1 MDINQLYI
9 YEIYISCKNIN
20 NNDNYF
26 QYIYSISMIS
36 HINQEYSVQHR
47 WEKILN
53 KIYITITL
61 QTEQMVF
68 ICIQWF
74 KGDTIC
80 GDEYKIAIIDSWI
93 PHKDPSITGYYF
105 KIFSS
110 MYTNFWILIVFRK
123 TQFFH
128 KAFLISKREFSLCN
142 HSFLFRFECTFVSTS
157 SVECNTEILYLMPLL
172 RNVIPYL
179 DYLAR

>member
-1 MDINQLYI
+1 MY
-9 YEIYISCKNIN
+9 
-20 NNDNYF
+20 NNDNCF

-61 QTEQMVF
+61 QTEQKIF
-68 ICIQWF
+68 IGIQWF
-74 KGDTIC
+74 KADIIC
-80 GDEYKIAIIDSWI
+80 SDEYKIANIDFESWI
-93 PHKDPSITGYYF
+93 PHKDPYITSYHL

>member
-1 MDINQLYI
+1 MY
-9 YEIYISCKNIN
+9 

-53 KIYITITL
+53 RIYITVTL
-61 QTEQMVF
+61 QTQRIIF
-68 ICIQWF
+68 IGIQWF
-74 KGDTIC
+74 KADIIC
-80 GDEYKIAIIDSWI
+80 SDEYKIANIDWFWKRISWL
-93 PHKDPSITGYYF
+93 PHKDPSIAGYYF

-110 MYTNFWILIVFRK
+110 MYRNFWILIVFRK

>member
-1 MDINQLYI
+1 MGFSGLNRISFVVINIKLP
-9 YEIYISCKNIN
+9 
-20 NNDNYF
+20 
-26 QYIYSISMIS
+26 
-36 HINQEYSVQHR
+36 
-47 WEKILN
+47 IL
-53 KIYITITL
+53 IGYPIEGYL
-61 QTEQMVF
+61 E
-68 ICIQWF
+68 
-74 KGDTIC
+74 
-80 GDEYKIAIIDSWI
+80 SSI
-93 PHKDPSITGYYF
+93 PHKDPYITSYHF

-172 RNVIPYL
+172 RNVIPYP
-179 DYLAR
+179 DYCARKIIWGYFSNCHKLFLIFSPFLYCL

>member
-1 MDINQLYI
+1 MG
-9 YEIYISCKNIN
+9 
-20 NNDNYF
+20 
-26 QYIYSISMIS
+26 
-36 HINQEYSVQHR
+36 
-47 WEKILN
+47 WEKTLWLHGPVWTSTGTSSQKGLFLELTSLILLSLN
-53 KIYITITL
+53 YKYYNIHIHLQGDGKHVQVLFVERALNNIHEYHFYQVFLIYFWTTL
-61 QTEQMVF
+61 VCMH
-68 ICIQWF
+68 
-74 KGDTIC
+74 KGL
-80 GDEYKIAIIDSWI
+80 YDS
-93 PHKDPSITGYYF
+93 KFYF
-105 KIFSS
+105 KIFSL
-110 MYTNFWILIVFRK
+110 MYTHFWILIVFRK